1 MTLTTDTLTSEV
13 GGHLAAVTACLVE
26 DAYRDWN
33 SAATEVDSALDGWAA
48 ASAEVSPV
56 AEAAYRAAV
65 EREERAAWQ
74 LERMLDMAERLL
86 PVGQR

>member
-1 MTLTTDTLTSEV
+1 MTITSEV

-33 SAATEVDSALDGWAA
+33 RATVEVQDALDKVKA
-48 ASAEVSPV
+48 ASAPV
-56 AEAAYRAAV
+56 AQPAEAAYLAAV
-65 EREERAAWQ
+65 EREERAAER

-86 PVGQR
+86 PIDRN